1 MELQLSDIREIT
13 RKGRNKAAL
22 QRAVSLQN
30 RVKFHAETHVC
41 ADRVG
46 DATNNFLSFVK
57 NLLPTDKYKMF
68 TALMRYPLLTNKVTN
83 VCFDRLSRVFD
94 GRNPVYN
101 YTFVNEE
108 AKVDWERYRVQVL
121 GEPGIYSSLA
131 WDYYKTE
138 YNAVAIIDM
147 PAETVGGELPHPYF
161 YFASIGDIID
171 VEVDKRGAI
180 EWIITRQKNEVISVI
195 DGQYYRL
202 FRKTSDG
209 GAGELIAERQHELG
223 YCPATFLTQQAI
235 TPFDPI
241 VKVSPLT
248 KELDALDWYLFYS
261 ISKRHLDLYGSYPI
275 YSGYAQNCN
284 YTDDTTGDYCDG
296 GFLRDRE
303 GHWHYD
309 NAGQLLPCPKC
320 GRKRIVGAGTFVDI
334 PVPNEKGEEGDYIPD
349 MRNPVQML
357 SVDKKSLDYSVV
369 EEERLRNS
377 IITAVCGT
385 DAAVQSEA
393 VNEKQVEASF
403 ESQTTILGR
412 IKQNFEQLQQFIDS
426 TVCRLRYGEEFVSAS
441 INFGT
446 DFYLTNVKDL
456 QENYATLKGEGVS
469 VATLD
474 ALDARITET
483 QFRNNPAL
491 LTRMHTIADLEPFR
505 HYSIAEVAA
514 LVQQGA
520 ATAEELRV
528 KAHIDEYIRRFE
540 RENTDIVEFGKL
552 LPYDKKINII
562 KDKFKEYAR
571 EQESL

>member
-13 RKGRNKAAL
+13 RQGKNKVAL

-46 DATNNFLSFVK
+46 DATNNFLSFAK

-68 TALMRYPLLTNKVTN
+68 TALMRYPLLTNKITS

-108 AKVDWERYRVQVL
+108 AKADWERYRAQVL
-121 GEPGIYSSLA
+121 GEPGVYSSLA

-147 PAETVGGELPHPYF
+147 PVETVGGELPRPYF
-161 YFASIGDIID
+161 YFAPIGDVID
-171 VEVDKRGAI
+171 IAVDKRGAI
-180 EWIITRQKNEVISVI
+180 EWVITRQKGDVISVI

-357 SVDKKSLDYSVV
+357 SVDKNSLDYSVV

-412 IKQNFEQLQQFIDS
+412 IKQNFEQLQKFIDS
-426 TVCRLRYGEEFVSAS
+426 TVCRLRYGEDFVSAS
-441 INFGT
+441 INYGT
-446 DFYLTNVKDL
+446 DFYLTNINEL

-483 QFRNNPAL
+483 QYRNNPAL

-562 KDKFKEYAR
+562 KDKFREYAR